1 MKSSRAEIHRR
12 LHKVPQ
18 LRFTDEGSL
27 TAYAGL
33 VLIQALVGML
43 GLKARL
49 RRCFAHVRK
58 TLIYGPATVVLLL
71 TGGILLGCRRLRDL
85 DYCREDPLLARVVGL
100 KRLPDVATIYREPW
114 RRWMSGA

>member
-1 MKSSRAEIHRR
+1 MKSSRAAIHRR
-12 LHKVPQ
+12 LHKIPQ

-49 RRCFAHVRK
+49 RRCFGHLRK
-58 TLIYGPATVVLLL
+58 TLIYGPAAVVLLL
-71 TGGILLGCRRLRDL
+71 TLAILLGCRRLKDL

-100 KRLPDVATIYREPW
+100 RRLPDVATI
-114 RRWMSGA
+114 